1 MFASGAELAFLGD
14 RSQKFA
20 AQERTIRKTRRA
32 PLPFRREPRRVAPGQ
47 LHQRRLFASY
57 RITGFGSESGRASG
71 TYTPESISQERASI
85 LIFTRYCS
93 NHGVVVAVSDND
105 FVQAQ
110 R

>member
-1 MFASGAELAFLGD
+1 MFPRARSWPSWAIAARNSPHKSRQFAKLAARRFPSGASHVALPQANCINADYSHRTELQD
-14 RSQKFA
+14 
-20 AQERTIRKTRRA
+20 
-32 PLPFRREPRRVAPGQ
+32 
-47 LHQRRLFASY
+47 
-57 RITGFGSESGRASG
+57 FGSESGRASG